1 MKRILLR
8 TGWVVVFLAAC
19 ACIASWL
26 ALRGSL
32 PTLEGDLAID
42 GLRAAASAERD
53 ALGTLTVHGADR
65 RDVTRIL
72 GYVHAQ
78 ERFFEMDLMR
88 RQAAGELAEVFGPVA
103 LEADRAARVHRLRAR
118 VEAAFALLP
127 QADRDVL
134 DTYRDGVNAGL
145 EALPVRPFPYLLAR
159 TAPAP
164 WRSEDSLLVIHAMY
178 FALNDAT
185 NAREL
190 GHAYLDASLPPS
202 AVAFLTASGGDWDA
216 PLQGP
221 AMTWPSPPSADELD
235 LRTLDPSLL
244 RGTEPSSGIVPGSNS
259 FAAGGALTGGAA
271 LVANDMHLQLRAPN
285 LWFRARLVYPDPR
298 RPGEAVDVTGAS
310 LPGTPAIVAG
320 SNRRIAW
327 AFTNSYGDFT
337 DWVRVPAIEGDADR
351 YATPDGS
358 EAITTHVETLRVRGG
373 GDETLDVRET
383 RWGPIT
389 ATDADGTPLALAW
402 TAHREGAVNLDLMQ
416 FEAAA
421 GVDEAIM
428 IAQRCGMPAQN
439 LVVGDRAGNLAW
451 TIAGR
456 IPHRLGDAD
465 PRRPMDW
472 SRAGTGWVGW
482 LEPEAY
488 PVIRNPQGDR
498 LWTANARLLPEG
510 RQLDV
515 FGDGGYDFGARQRQI
530 RDDMLGRERFAPAD
544 MLAIQLDDRA
554 LFLGR
559 WHARLAALLAG
570 AETTPARSRLRDA
583 LMDWNGRA
591 STDSVAYRI
600 VRDWRDEVTSRVLD
614 GFAAAVR
621 AQHDD
626 FTMPKLAQAE
636 HAVWMLL
643 ETQPVHLLPPG
654 PVDWNALMLDS
665 ADRVFERLDARE
677 GGLAAQHWGARN
689 TARIRHPMSRALPA
703 WAARWLDMPADALP
717 GDANLPRVQGP
728 SFGASER
735 FAVAPGDEENGY
747 FQMPG
752 GQSGHPLSPFH
763 GAGHAD
769 WVDGTPTPFL
779 PGPARHVLAFKP
791 R

>member
-1 MKRILLR
+1 MKRIALR
-8 TGWVVVFLAAC
+8 SGLAVVVVLAL
-19 ACIASWL
+19 ACIAAWF

-32 PTLEGDLAID
+32 ARLD
-42 GLRAAASAERD
+42 GEIVSTALHAPASVERD
-53 ALGTLTVHGADR
+53 ALGTVTVHGADR
-65 RDVTRIL
+65 HDVTWVL

-88 RQAAGELAEVFGPVA
+88 RQAAGELAGVFGGAA

-118 VEAAFALLP
+118 AQAALALLP
-127 QADRDVL
+127 QADRDLL
-134 DTYRDGVNAGL
+134 DAYRDGVNAGL

-159 TAPAP
+159 ATPDG

-178 FALNDAT
+178 FALNDAG

-190 GHAYLDASLPPS
+190 GFSYLDAALPAS

-221 AMTWPSPPSADELD
+221 SLAWPALPSADELD
-235 LRTLDPSLL
+235 LRALDPSLL

-259 FAAGGALTGGAA
+259 AAVGRSLTGGAA

-298 RPGEAVDVTGAS
+298 RPGEAIDVTGAS
-310 LPGTPAIVAG
+310 LPGAPAIVAG
-320 SNRRIAW
+320 SNRHVAW

-337 DWVRVPAIEGDADR
+337 DWVRVPAVEGDADR
-351 YATPDGS
+351 YATPEGS
-358 EAITTHVETLRVRGG
+358 EAIVTHVERLRVHGG
-373 GDETLDVRET
+373 DDETLEVRET

-402 TAHREGAVNLDLMQ
+402 TAHREGAVNLDLLQ
-416 FEAAA
+416 LEAAT
-421 GVDEAIM
+421 GVDEAVM

-439 LVVGDRAGNLAW
+439 LVVGDRAGNIAW

-456 IPHRLGDAD
+456 IPQRLGHDD

-472 SRAGTGWVGW
+472 SHAGTGWAGW

-488 PVIRNPQGDR
+488 PLVRNPPGDR

-510 RQLDV
+510 HQLEV
-515 FGDGGYDFGARQRQI
+515 FGDGGYDLGARQRQI
-530 RDDMLGRERFAPAD
+530 RDGMLARGRFAAAD

-554 LFLGR
+554 LFLER
-559 WHARLAALLAG
+559 WHARLDALLAS
-570 AETTPARSRLRDA
+570 AEATPSRTRLREA
-583 LMDWNGRA
+583 LADWSGHA
-591 STDSVAYRI
+591 STGSVAYRV
-600 VRDWRDEVTSRVLD
+600 VREWRDEVTSRVLD

-621 AQHDD
+621 VQHAD
-626 FTMPKLAQAE
+626 FTMPKLGQAE

-643 ETQPVHLLPPG
+643 EAKPVHLLPPG
-654 PVDWNALMLDS
+654 PADWEVLMLES
-665 ADRVFERLDARE
+665 ADRVVQRLDARE
-677 GGLAAQHWGARN
+677 GGLAAQTWGARN
-689 TARIRHPMSRALPA
+689 TARIRHPLSRVLPG

-763 GAGHAD
+763 ASGHAD

-779 PGPARHVLAFKP
+779 PGPARHVLAFRP